1 MRTFIL
7 SGSGRGRTIMTGKY
21 NIREE
26 VAQRFYRLPK
36 IFFTSERYK
45 KLSND
50 AKIAFAILQD
60 RLDLSIKNQWFDEE
74 GNIFFL
80 YGNQQLGEILNCSK
94 PTVIKIKK
102 ELNQAELLEERR
114 MGLSQSNRLYLLKPT
129 ADLTDIEQL
138 QNLDDAPQSL
148 GGEEKSK
155 NLTSRSKDSLPQ
167 EVKDF
172 NTNDTELNDTD
183 FSDTEYK
190 INQLRDT
197 QILPEAILDTL
208 MKNKKRLMDDAI
220 DIKDIVNHYLAHQD
234 ILSVHQYA
242 DALQYSL
249 ERTPGKIHSITA
261 RLTKAVEDKR
271 RWLVNQSKELVPQ
284 GRIEVIPE
292 WMNETNDSSTN
303 IDVISEE
310 EIEQERQRLYES
322 LGRVRS
328 Q

>member
-1 MRTFIL
+1 
-7 SGSGRGRTIMTGKY
+7 MTGKY

-220 DIKDIVNHYLAHQD
+220 DLKDIVNHYLAHQD

-271 RWLVNQSKELVPQ
+271 RWLVNQSKEFVPQ
-284 GRIEVIPE
+284 GRVEVIPK
-292 WMNETNDSSTN
+292 WMKETNDSSP
-303 IDVISEE
+303 IIESISEE
-310 EIEQERQRLYES
+310 EIEQERQRLYERLDRERS
-322 LGRVRS
+322 L
-328 Q
+328 

>member
-1 MRTFIL
+1 
-7 SGSGRGRTIMTGKY
+7 MTGKY

-36 IFFTSERYK
+36 VFFTNERYK

-114 MGLSQSNRLYLLKPT
+114 MGLSQSNRLYLLKPM

-138 QNLDDAPQSL
+138 KKLDETPQSL
-148 GGEEKSK
+148 GGEEKLK

-197 QILPEAILDTL
+197 QVLPEAILDAL

-220 DIKDIVNHYLAHQD
+220 DLKDIVNHYLAHQD

-271 RWLVNQSKELVPQ
+271 RWLVNQSKEFVPQ
-284 GRIEVIPE
+284 SRVEVIPE
-292 WMNETNDSSTN
+292 WMKETNDSSP
-303 IDVISEE
+303 IIESISEE
-310 EIEQERQRLYES
+310 EIEQERQRLYKR
-322 LGRVRS
+322 LGRERS
-328 Q
+328 L

>member
-1 MRTFIL
+1 
-7 SGSGRGRTIMTGKY
+7 MTGKY

-328 Q
+328 

>member
-1 MRTFIL
+1 M
-7 SGSGRGRTIMTGKY
+7 SGRY

-36 IFFTSERYK
+36 VFFTNERYK

-60 RLDLSIKNQWFDEE
+60 RLDLSIKNEWFDEE

-80 YGNQQLGEILNCSK
+80 YGNQQLGDILNCSK

-114 MGLSQSNRLYLLKPT
+114 MGLSQSNRLYLLKPM

-138 QNLDDAPQSL
+138 QKLDDAPQSH
-148 GGEEKSK
+148 GREEKSK
-155 NLTSRSKDSLPQ
+155 ILTSRSKDSLPQ

-197 QILPEAILDTL
+197 QVLPEAILDAL
-208 MKNKKRLMDDAI
+208 MKNKKRLIDDAI
-220 DIKDIVNHYLAHQD
+220 DLKDIVNHYLAHQD
-234 ILSVHQYA
+234 VLSVHQYA

-271 RWLVNQSKELVPQ
+271 RWLVNQSKEFVPQ
-284 GRIEVIPE
+284 GRVEVIPK
-292 WMNETNDSSTN
+292 WMKETNDSSS
-303 IDVISEE
+303 IIESISEE
-310 EIEQERQRLYES
+310 EIEQERQRLYKR
-322 LGRVRS
+322 LGRERS
-328 Q
+328 L

>member
-1 MRTFIL
+1 MTFEDTVTGMNETLLTAIAPDNITEYDSSVRVGSNYTRT
-7 SGSGRGRTIMTGKY
+7 
-21 NIREE
+21 
-26 VAQRFYRLPK
+26 
-36 IFFTSERYK
+36 
-45 KLSND
+45 
-50 AKIAFAILQD
+50 
-60 RLDLSIKNQWFDEE
+60 
-74 GNIFFL
+74 
-80 YGNQQLGEILNCSK
+80 
-94 PTVIKIKK
+94 
-102 ELNQAELLEERR
+102 LLIVD
-114 MGLSQSNRLYLLKPT
+114 Y
-129 ADLTDIEQL
+129 D
-138 QNLDDAPQSL
+138 L

-328 Q
+328 

>member
-1 MRTFIL
+1 M
-7 SGSGRGRTIMTGKY
+7 
-21 NIREE
+21 
-26 VAQRFYRLPK
+26 
-36 IFFTSERYK
+36 
-45 KLSND
+45 
-50 AKIAFAILQD
+50 
-60 RLDLSIKNQWFDEE
+60 
-74 GNIFFL
+74 
-80 YGNQQLGEILNCSK
+80 
-94 PTVIKIKK
+94 
-102 ELNQAELLEERR
+102 NQAELLEERR

-328 Q
+328 